1 MRSFKEQMEKDLRT
15 ILNPVEFGVMSEVRY
30 GGRCYTVPVV
40 IDEESAQERKRMAD
54 DHAEGINR
62 IETTIFISLA
72 DIGTV
77 PENGCIIEIG
87 QAGWTK
93 MYEIVHSECIC
104 GMIELGVEA
113 YDE

>member
-15 ILNPVEFGVMSEVRY
+15 ILNPAEFGVMSEVRY
-30 GGRCYTVPVV
+30 RGRCYTVPVV
-40 IDEESAQERKRMAD
+40 IDRESAKGRKRMAD

-62 IETTIFISLA
+62 IEAIIFISLV

-77 PENGCIIEIG
+77 PEKGCMIEIG
-87 QAGWTK
+87 QGGWTK
-93 MYEIVHSECIC
+93 IYEIVCSECIC